1 MESHLG
7 SLEVFYSELTP
18 NRAVVHARLRC
29 EESLAG
35 LSLAGIVRGPRCSRG
50 STLPATYRLVPCGP
64 LAPRVEVHSRSECT
78 TMGQVE
84 NLSYVRAQ
92 ALVTEPIFWSPD
104 WPALYDVT
112 VELRQGS
119 AVVETATRTIGLKPL
134 AVAGRNLVHG
144 GKTWVLRAIRSEAP
158 AEAILE
164 QCREHAAALLAPA
177 ESLDE
182 KLLTLSSQEG
192 VLIIAEIASGSAAAD
207 LSRLN
212 RYAAVAIGVL
222 PSGNGEIRTAASENI
237 LLAHRLMQGQTEL
250 PPDDARLVLGEV
262 TDSATFADWA
272 NTLTRPVIAFRP
284 LPLPTDIAV
293 ARAECDRLQRDLA
306 PYGQFAGYIV

>member
-1 MESHLG
+1 MAYDEGMEASLAH
-7 SLEVFYSELTP
+7 LEVFYSDLTP
-18 NRAVVHARLRC
+18 NRAVVHARL
-29 EESLAG
+29 SGGDTLAE

-50 STLPATYRLVPCGP
+50 STLPASYRLVGQVSN
-64 LAPRVEVHSRSECT
+64 LSKGES
-78 TMGQVE
+78 GQVE

-112 VELRQGS
+112 VELRRGS
-119 AVVETATRTIGLKPL
+119 AVVETATRTIGLRPL
-134 AVAGRNLVHG
+134 AVAGRNLVFG

-158 AEAILE
+158 SEAILR

-182 KLLTLSSQEG
+182 KRLTQASEQG
-192 VLIIAEIASGSAAAD
+192 VLVIAEIAGGSAEAE
-207 LSRLN
+207 LSRLS

-222 PSGNGEIRTAASENI
+222 PPGCGAVRSAAPGNI
-237 LLAHRLMQGQTEL
+237 LLAHHLVQGQSEP
-250 PPDDARLVLGEV
+250 PPDDARLVLGKV
-262 TDSATFADWA
+262 TDAATFADWGR
-272 NTLTRPVIAFRP
+272 TLTRPVIAFRP
-284 LPLPTDIAV
+284 LPLLVEIAT